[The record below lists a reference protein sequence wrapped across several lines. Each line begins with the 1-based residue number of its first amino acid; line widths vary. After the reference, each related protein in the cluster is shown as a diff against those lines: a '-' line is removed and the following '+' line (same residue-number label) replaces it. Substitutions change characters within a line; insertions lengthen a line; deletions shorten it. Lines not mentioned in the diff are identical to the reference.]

1 VDIPIRLPR
10 SLAFELP
17 TASPDAIGDAL
28 DSLIAGVCEHDRYTG
43 DHSCRVS
50 DYVEALGR
58 ILGLDDDDVV
68 FLRQAGLAH
77 DIGKVGIPDEIL
89 TKTSPLTD
97 EEFNLIKMHPVLGAN
112 LLSRIKGMERMVP
125 IARHHHERWDGA
137 GYPSGLASV
146 DIPIGARI
154 VFVADAF
161 DAMTSRRPYGTVLS
175 TEQALAELRR
185 CSGRQFDPVMVD
197 AMHSA
202 YHNGLIDDLVLAPTA
217 N

>member
-1 VDIPIRLPR
+1 MDISIRLPR
-10 SLAFELP
+10 SLAFEPP
-17 TASPDAIGDAL
+17 TASFDAIGHAL
-28 DSLIAGVCEHDRYTG
+28 DSLIADVCEHDRYTG

-50 DYVEALGR
+50 DYAEALGR
-58 ILGLDDDDVV
+58 VLGLDDDDVV

-77 DIGKVGIPDEIL
+77 DIGKIGIPDELL
-89 TKTSPLTD
+89 TKSGPLSD
-97 EEFNLIKMHPVLGAN
+97 DEFNLIKTHPLVGAN
-112 LLSRIKGMERMVP
+112 LLARIKGMERMVP
-125 IARHHHERWDGA
+125 VARHHHERWDGT
-137 GYPSGLASV
+137 GYPSGLAGV

-161 DAMTSRRPYGTVLS
+161 DAMTSRRPYGRVLS

-202 YHNGLIDDLVLAPTA
+202 YHNGLIDDLALAPSGL
-217 N
+217 